1 MSYWVLKE
9 SLLSQEEST
18 VHKRGKP
25 LQLMHREVAQIQR
38 LENWPTKERHLASP
52 SEKGERSLGIPYS
65 LTVASSSLLSSL
77 FRSLFSFSSSLSF
90 FSFSSFCG
98 LIVGLFHLADGHLGR
113 QRDPYRLTWFFLLV
127 LFCFNVWMPLLCL
140 LHLWYVFIFL
150 CQFRRGGVTLPR

>member
-1 MSYWVLKE
+1 M
-9 SLLSQEEST
+9 
-18 VHKRGKP
+18 HK
-25 LQLMHREVAQIQR
+25 EVARIQR
-38 LENWPTKERHLASP
+38 SENWPTKERHLASP
-52 SEKGERSLGIPYS
+52 SEKGERSLGIPDS

-127 LFCFNVWMPLLCL
+127 FPTHIDVSSTFSYCLIFSHNSLNLGTVVFMSMFLNQVYLKPNTTNNSLVPL
-140 LHLWYVFIFL
+140 
-150 CQFRRGGVTLPR
+150 GGK